1 MTSIPSRS
9 TAPVE
14 AAVSQH
20 WRINRLRPYRRKLIL
35 AIARFIDATPGWL
48 ERYQYPI
55 ALLGLLSGVA
65 SYWLIDRQPA
75 LAAGIAIA
83 ALVGWG
89 LLLLEALVLSSIP
102 NTRWSKAGTG
112 VFQITLQTIHQEA
125 LFFVVT
131 FAVLSTNWQSG
142 HVLFTGLIIALT
154 AAASIDPIYHFTLAR
169 SRIALLSFHAITMFF
184 CSFLALPIAL
194 QIPLDEALLY
204 SLGFTVL
211 VTWPLMYKVSLGNR
225 LSRLLQS
232 SAILLLVAGG
242 IWAGRGLLPPM
253 STQLNSPA
261 VSAGFDLEHKTP
273 LNPKKDFL
281 DQEIRETGLYAYT
294 PIKAPLGLNQ
304 GVIHEWRLNGE
315 LIDSIPMEITGGRS
329 SGYRAWSYKENF
341 PDDPNGHWK
350 ITVRT
355 PRGIVLGNVTI
366 DVKATPPNTE
376 TNELDAAT
384 KLQQPINQDGP
395 LSDQSIGTQEHE

>member
-1 MTSIPSRS
+1 MTSTPSIS
-9 TAPVE
+9 TTAVE
-14 AAVSQH
+14 SAVRRN
-20 WRINRLRPYRRKLIL
+20 WRANRLRPYRRKVIL
-35 AIARFIDATPGWL
+35 AIARFIDATPSWL

-75 LAAGIAIA
+75 LAAGIALA

-102 NTRWSKAGTG
+102 DTRWSKAGTG

-131 FAVLSTNWQSG
+131 FAVLSTNWKSG

-154 AAASIDPIYHFTLAR
+154 AVASIDPIYHFTLAR
-169 SRIALLSFHAITMFF
+169 SRTALLSFHAITMFF

-211 VTWPLMYKVSLGNR
+211 VTWPLMYKVALGNR
-225 LSRLLQS
+225 LARVLQS
-232 SAILLLVAGG
+232 SAILLLIAGG

-253 STQLNSPA
+253 STQLTNPA
-261 VSAGFDLEHKTP
+261 VSTTFDLDQKTP
-273 LNPKKDFL
+273 LNPQASFTTEQIIED
-281 DQEIRETGLYAYT
+281 GLYAYT

-304 GVIHEWRLNGE
+304 GVVHEWRLNGE
-315 LIDSIPMEITGGRS
+315 LIDSIPIEITGGRS
-329 SGYRAWSYKENF
+329 SGYRAWSHKKNF
-341 PDDPNGHWK
+341 PEVPNGRWK
-350 ITVRT
+350 VTVLT
-355 PRGIVLGNVTI
+355 PRGIVLGNVVF
-366 DVKATPPNTE
+366 DVKTTPPDTNTR
-376 TNELDAAT
+376 TLDAA
-384 KLQQPINQDGP
+384 
-395 LSDQSIGTQEHE
+395 S

>member
-1 MTSIPSRS
+1 MTSTPSIS
-9 TAPVE
+9 TSAVE
-14 AAVSQH
+14 TAARRN
-20 WRINRLRPYRRKLIL
+20 WRVNRLRPFRRKVIL
-35 AIARFIDATPGWL
+35 AVARFIDATPGWL

-55 ALLGLLSGVA
+55 ALFGLLSGVA

-75 LAAGIAIA
+75 LAAGIALA
-83 ALVGWG
+83 ALAGWG

-102 NTRWSKAGTG
+102 DTRWSKAGTG
-112 VFQITLQTIHQEA
+112 VFQVTLQTIHQEA

-142 HVLFTGLIIALT
+142 HVLFTSLIIVLT

-184 CSFLALPIAL
+184 CAFLALPIAL

-204 SLGFTVL
+204 SLAFTVL
-211 VTWPLMYKVSLGNR
+211 VTWPLMYKVALGNR
-225 LSRLLQS
+225 ISRLSQS

-253 STQLNSPA
+253 STQLNEPVVASQ
-261 VSAGFDLEHKTP
+261 FDLESKAP
-273 LNPKKDFL
+273 VNP
-281 DQEIRETGLYAYT
+281 QEQFVTDEVMSNGLYAYT
-294 PIKAPLGLNQ
+294 PIRAPLGLNQ
-304 GVIHEWRLNGE
+304 GVVHEWRLDGE

-341 PDDPNGHWK
+341 PSNPSGNWK
-350 ITVRT
+350 VTVLT
-355 PRGIVLGNVTI
+355 PRGIVLGNVTFEI
-366 DVKATPPNTE
+366 KATPPNTE
-376 TNELDAAT
+376 ATELDT
-384 KLQQPINQDGP
+384 
-395 LSDQSIGTQEHE
+395 TR